1 VPHSYGA
8 TLALKDLHMKL
19 FSALLLGSVLAFS
32 ACTKTKA
39 PVLPEFTITK
49 TESKSAG
56 MVASANPLA
65 TQAGVDILKAGGSAV
80 DAAIAVQAMLG
91 LVEPQSSG
99 LGGGAFMVVYDPKTA
114 KVWSYNG
121 RETAPASVTL
131 KMFLDPETG
140 EPIRRFAGIASGIS
154 TGVPGAVVML
164 HKAHEDYGTLEWGP
178 QMDAAIKVAEDGFV
192 VSPRMANI
200 TARMGRFV
208 LKNNKQTREYF
219 FLEDGTT
226 TIPEGFIRDNQP
238 YAETLRALQKNPRA
252 LLEGPIAEEI
262 IRVVREEPMPGTL
275 TLEDMAGY
283 DAQKTEA
290 LCSTYRQH
298 IVCGAQPPSSGPV
311 AVQSILGT
319 LENFDMSA
327 LGQSA
332 EGWHAFAEAS
342 FLAYA
347 DRDKYVGDPDF
358 VAVETGLMLNKDY
371 LKSRAALISMDAAM
385 TDVTAGNPSA
395 FLRGKDAT
403 PDNPGTSHFT
413 VVDKNGLVVSM
424 TTTVEAPFGSQRMAA
439 GFVLN
444 NQLTDFSFRAV
455 DAEGIPIANAPAP
468 GKRPRSSMAPSIV
481 FNPDGEFLFS
491 TGSPGGNSII
501 AYTAKTIVGILD
513 WDLTPQEAIE
523 LPNMVARNGRVSV
536 EAKGIKDEDT
546 DEIDRGSP
554 GEEFGLSE
562 TLVSALEEKGHKV
575 RRSKGEF
582 SGLHIIYRNTDGSL
596 IGGAD
601 PRREGVAVELD

>member
-1 VPHSYGA
+1 
-8 TLALKDLHMKL
+8 MKL
-19 FSALLLGSVLAFS
+19 FSALLLGTSLMLSGCSKNDAS
-32 ACTKTKA
+32 SDSMAA
-39 PVLPEFTITK
+39 PEFTIAT

-65 TQAGVDILKAGGSAV
+65 TQAGVDILKIGGSAV

-121 RETAPASVTL
+121 RETAPAAVTAE
-131 KMFLDPETG
+131 MFLDPETG
-140 EPIRRFAGIASGIS
+140 EPMRRFAGIASGIS
-154 TGVPGAVVML
+154 TGAPGAVVML
-164 HKAHEDYGTLEWGP
+164 HKAHKEYGKLDWGP
-178 QMDAAIKVAEDGFV
+178 QMDSAIKTAEDGFA
-192 VSPRMANI
+192 VSPRMAGI

-208 LKNNKQTREYF
+208 LKNNKNAREYF
-219 FLEDGTT
+219 YLEDGTT

-238 YAETLRALQKNPRA
+238 YANTLRAIQKNPRA

-262 IRVVREEPMPGTL
+262 IRVVQEEPMPGSL
-275 TLEDMAGY
+275 TLEDMANY
-283 DAQKTEA
+283 QPQKTEA
-290 LCSTYRQH
+290 LCSTYRKH

-311 AVQSILGT
+311 AVQSILRT
-319 LENFDMSA
+319 LENFDMAA

-358 VAVETGLMLNKDY
+358 VTVETGLMLNKDY
-371 LKSRAALISMDAAM
+371 LKSRAALISMDKAI
-385 TDVTAGNPSA
+385 TDVKAGNPSA

-413 VVDKNGLVVSM
+413 VVDKDGLVVSM

-455 DAEGIPIANAPAP
+455 DAEGLPIANAPAP

-481 FNPDGEFLFS
+481 FNPEGEFLFS

-501 AYTAKTIVGILD
+501 AYTAKTIIGILD
-513 WDLTPQEAIE
+513 WGLTPQEAIE
-523 LPNMVARNGRVSV
+523 LPNLIARNGRLAV
-536 EAKGIKDEDT
+536 ESKGIKDEET

-554 GEEFGLSE
+554 GEEFGLSPE
-562 TLVSALEEKGHKV
+562 IVAALEAKGHKV

-582 SGLHIIYRNTDGSL
+582 SGLHIIYRNADGSL

-601 PRREGVAVELD
+601 PRREGTAVGLD